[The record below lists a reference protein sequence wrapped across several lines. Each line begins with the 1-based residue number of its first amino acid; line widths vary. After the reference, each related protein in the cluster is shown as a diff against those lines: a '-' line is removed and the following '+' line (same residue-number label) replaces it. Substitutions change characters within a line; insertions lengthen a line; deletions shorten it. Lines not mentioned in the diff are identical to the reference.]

1 VLIQDNPDDDVL
13 MTTERARDADAVA
26 FTDDAMGL
34 RVFGVD
40 LHLATLARALGF
52 RTCLEQTGD
61 IKPNVESNGVVHSDQ
76 DFNLRFRPQRGDE
89 QLGLRVAVLLREV
102 LLDLL
107 LGLLERHDARVLL
120 IGHLDDVVAEL

>member
-1 VLIQDNPDDDVL
+1 MLIQNNPDDDVL
-13 MTTERARDADAVA
+13 VTTERTRDADTVA

-40 LHLATLARALGF
+40 LYLAALARALGF

-61 IKPNVESNGVVHSDQ
+61 IQPHVESNGVVHSDQ
-76 DFNLRFRPQRGDE
+76 DFNLRFRPQRVDE
-89 QLGLRVAVLLREV
+89 QLGLRVTVLLREV

-120 IGHLDDVVAEL
+120 IRHLDDVVTEL